1 MSATRSV
8 NVSRFVSRTY
18 VTAGASRWVGIGDL
32 QRVFLYLSRTRGV
45 VQVSIVQVVDV
56 AVVLDSGM
64 TATFTMLMIV
74 MIVVVSHSLFSKV
87 QMV

>member
-1 MSATRSV
+1 M
-8 NVSRFVSRTY
+8 
-18 VTAGASRWVGIGDL
+18 
-32 QRVFLYLSRTRGV
+32 
-45 VQVSIVQVVDV
+45 SIVQVVDV

-74 MIVVVSHSLFSKV
+74 MIVMISHSLFSKV

>member
-1 MSATRSV
+1 MSRA
-8 NVSRFVSRTY
+8 Y

-64 TATFTMLMIV
+64 TATFTVLMIV
-74 MIVVVSHSLFSKV
+74 MIVVVSHSFFSRV

>member
-1 MSATRSV
+1 
-8 NVSRFVSRTY
+8 

-32 QRVFLYLSRTRGV
+32 QRVFLYLSRTCGV
-45 VQVSIVQVVDV
+45 VQMSIVQVVDV